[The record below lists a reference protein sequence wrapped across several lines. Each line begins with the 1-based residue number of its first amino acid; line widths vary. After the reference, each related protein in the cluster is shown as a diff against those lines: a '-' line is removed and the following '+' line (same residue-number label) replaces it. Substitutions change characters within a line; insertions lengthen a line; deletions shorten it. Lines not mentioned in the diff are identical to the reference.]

1 VTPLTAAG
9 GANRYLVLR
18 MEWMLLV
25 ADDIDDFV
33 GSLRHCLLGVR
44 RELATILLIVA
55 SALLLLA
62 VSIAG
67 SRGI

>member
-1 VTPLTAAG
+1 
-9 GANRYLVLR
+9 
-18 MEWMLLV
+18 MLLV

-55 SALLLLA
+55 SVLLLVA
-62 VSIAG
+62 VSVVR
-67 SRGI
+67 STGI

>member
-1 VTPLTAAG
+1 
-9 GANRYLVLR
+9 

-44 RELATILLIVA
+44 RELTTILLILA
-55 SALLLLA
+55 SVLALVA
-62 VSIAG
+62 VSVVG